1 MGRRVSTHFNPSLGI
16 RYYVKDVKS
25 GNEIVGK
32 TLSSKNLAHKKHMP
46 ARSNNDTPKGEEFFK
61 TLDGVTDIAL
71 SVGGAFPRFML
82 TYGPENPSSSYGQF
96 IVTTDD
102 YKKISTLIPIIENK
116 LPELFPGGV
125 FGVKRIRLGP
135 GEGGK
140 VQVRISG
147 PDTNVV
153 RALAKKA

>member
-61 TLDGVTDIAL
+61 MEIDEKIHKFLNSIQYDKCLSENGKLEFTGKRPNGKSLVGRKKPQRVFTNEVIEFVAEDLKELLAGV
-71 SVGGAFPRFML
+71 
-82 TYGPENPSSSYGQF
+82 
-96 IVTTDD
+96 
-102 YKKISTLIPIIENK
+102 
-116 LPELFPGGV
+116 
-125 FGVKRIRLGP
+125 
-135 GEGGK
+135 
-140 VQVRISG
+140 
-147 PDTNVV
+147 
-153 RALAKKA
+153 